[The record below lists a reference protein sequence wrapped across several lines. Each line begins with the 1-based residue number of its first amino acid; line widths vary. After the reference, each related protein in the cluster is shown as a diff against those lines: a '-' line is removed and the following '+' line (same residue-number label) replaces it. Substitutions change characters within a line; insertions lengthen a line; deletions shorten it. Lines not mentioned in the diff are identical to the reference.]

1 VEILTDPPT
10 KPGRPRRARTA
21 TKTVSAFRHVH
32 FEDLG
37 VFAPIFLESG
47 YEVSVY
53 DAGIDDLRA
62 VEAEDPDILVV
73 LGGPIGANDEA
84 DFPFLE
90 DERRIIEN
98 RLSGNRPTLGVCL
111 GAQLI
116 ARAAG
121 GKVFPGGMKEIG
133 WSALTLSADGL
144 ASPLRHLNGPVLH
157 WHGDTFELP
166 PYATHLASTSSYANQ
181 AFALGQNVLG
191 LQFHAEIDCDQIER
205 WLIGHACDLIL
216 SGANVSH
223 LRSDT
228 RRFGAAMQAA
238 SSALLRDWLA
248 HVAVR

>member
-1 VEILTDPPT
+1 MEILTDPPT

-21 TKTVSAFRHVH
+21 TKTVSALRHVH

-37 VFAPIFLESG
+37 VFAPIFLETG

-73 LGGPIGANDEA
+73 LGGPIGANDET

-121 GKVFPGGMKEIG
+121 GKVFPGRVKEVG
-133 WSALTLSADGL
+133 WSELTLSADRT
-144 ASPLRHLNGPVLH
+144 SPRL
-157 WHGDTFELP
+157 F
-166 PYATHLASTSSYANQ
+166 ATCAGRCYIGTATP
-181 AFALGQNVLG
+181 
-191 LQFHAEIDCDQIER
+191 
-205 WLIGHACDLIL
+205 LIC
-216 SGANVSH
+216 
-223 LRSDT
+223 RPT
-228 RRFGAAMQAA
+228 RRSWLQPPRTPTRRSRWARMCSGF
-238 SSALLRDWLA
+238 SSMPKLIATRLN
-248 HVAVR
+248 VG